1 MKEIIENMKTVLLDG
16 MPNLFHGIPLSQL
29 PESHPEVLTQKVLV
43 AASKKYIAN
52 PIDIARAMVAALAGS
67 DAVLTARRAN
77 SGDGEW
83 NHDHRFMLRRLTL
96 AIMRYM
102 HGPGTSFELN
112 EVDESLFAVLIL
124 DDEVLEEHPELAFNP
139 SLH

>member
-1 MKEIIENMKTVLLDG
+1 MKEVIENMKTVLLDG
-16 MPNLFHGIPLSQL
+16 MPNLFHGTPLSQL

-43 AASKKYIAN
+43 
-52 PIDIARAMVAALAGS
+52 
-67 DAVLTARRAN
+67 
-77 SGDGEW
+77 EW

-102 HGPGTSFELN
+102 DGPGRSFELN
-112 EVDESLFAVLIL
+112 EVDECLFAVLIL
-124 DDEVLEEHPELAFNP
+124 DDELLEEHPELAFNP